1 MPRILKT
8 GPGWRVGW
16 HPEHKP
22 YCALVGSEDWAIEL
36 TEPEFTD
43 FCRLLNQ
50 LAETMSQMTAE
61 LMDEERIACEAETE
75 HLWLEVEGFPDAYDL
90 RLIVKGD
97 RRCEGNWPAEALPG
111 LLQGVK
117 MLAVF

>member
-16 HPEHKP
+16 HPEHQP
-22 YCALVGSEDWAIEL
+22 YCALVGADDWAIEL
-36 TEPEFTD
+36 TQPEFAD
-43 FCRLLNQ
+43 FCRLLDQ
-50 LAETMSQMTAE
+50 LTATMQTMATE
-61 LMDEERIACEAETE
+61 LMAEERIACEAASDR
-75 HLWLEVEGFPDAYDL
+75 LWLEVEGFPEQYDL

-97 RRCEGNWPAEALPG
+97 RRCEGNWPASTLPG
-111 LLQGVK
+111 LRQGVK